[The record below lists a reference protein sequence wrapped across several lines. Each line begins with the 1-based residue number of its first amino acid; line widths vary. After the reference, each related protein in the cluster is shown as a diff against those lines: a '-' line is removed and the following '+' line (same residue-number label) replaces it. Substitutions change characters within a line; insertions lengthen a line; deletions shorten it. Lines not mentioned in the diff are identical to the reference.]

1 MNNIDNTIE
10 NIGHKIKYYRNLNK
24 VSLSKLAKE
33 ANISKSTLFG
43 LEEGRSNP
51 TISTLIN
58 ISKTLNIKL
67 AELIGNN
74 NERSSTVSL
83 SQISDNNNK
92 HILKLS
98 LLANQTFILNED
110 IYSDIKITILDGEL
124 LYIDKKRRIS
134 ENQTLTLNYN
144 AKLKAQKEGA
154 TAIIYISKNSSSN
167 YIKEDIF
174 IDKATTTKLEA
185 LENIT
190 QSSKISRVI
199 CSSIYPVEQ
208 PEKVENVQILEVQ
221 EEKELHY
228 YFIST
233 LLGTIAGVSS
243 ILNRLELKPTKQI
256 EDILTFIKKANT
268 QELLSKSDFQD
279 IPKNPI
285 NFLIDEVKKLII
297 TKYANCNLLTNAY
310 KLNTLECKSS
320 TYILIID
327 ELIDNI
333 EQAQN
338 LIKSTILIDIY
349 RAVELLIPLK
359 EQELTN
365 EELEF
370 YLKIREKLSKALYF
384 AKNNYTTLAIKQ
396 IKELIDTPKGITPN
410 STIQLYLEAQNLALR
425 TLKNEE
431 NLKTYTIKTT
441 LEQKINDLNLE
452 LIIKTNLHP
461 SINNSGK
468 YLYLLK
474 CNSEV

>member
-67 AELIGNN
+67 TELIGFN
-74 NERSSTVSL
+74 NEKGRTVAL
-83 SQISDNNNK
+83 SPISDNNNK
-92 HILKLS
+92 HVLKLS
-98 LLANQTFILNED
+98 LLANQTFTLDED

-124 LYIDKKRRIS
+124 LYIDKKRKIS

-144 AKLKAQKEGA
+144 ATLKAQKDGA

-174 IDKATTTKLEA
+174 IDKATTAKLEA

-199 CSSIYPVEQ
+199 CNSIYPVEQ
-208 PEKVENVQILEVQ
+208 PKKVENIQIIEAH
-221 EEKELHY
+221 EGKNLHY

-243 ILNRLELKPTKQI
+243 ILNKLELKPTKQI
-256 EDILTFIKKANT
+256 EEILTFIKKANT
-268 QELLSKSDFQD
+268 QELLSKSDFQN

-285 NFLIDEVKKLII
+285 EFLIDEIKKLII
-297 TKYANCNLLTNAY
+297 TKYSNCNLLTNAY
-310 KLNTLECKSS
+310 NLNTIECENS

-327 ELIDNI
+327 ELIDNTG
-333 EQAQN
+333 QAQN

-349 RAVELLIPLK
+349 RAVELLIPIK
-359 EQELTN
+359 EQELTS

-370 YLKIREKLSKALYF
+370 YLKIRESLIKALYF
-384 AKNNYTTLAIKQ
+384 AKNNHTTLALRHIQQ
-396 IKELIDTPKGITPN
+396 IINTTKILTSHN
-410 STIQLYLEAQNLALR
+410 AIQLYIEALDLAQQILNN
-425 TLKNEE
+425 KKE
-431 NLKTYTIKTT
+431 LKTYTTKTA
-441 LEQKINDLNLE
+441 LEQKISDLNLE
-452 LIIKTNLHP
+452 IVAKSNLHP
-461 SINNSGK
+461 SIDSSGK

-474 CNSEV
+474 CN

>member
-1 MNNIDNTIE
+1 MNNIDNTIK

-58 ISKTLNIKL
+58 ISKTLNIEL
-67 AELIGNN
+67 TELIGSNK
-74 NERSSTVSL
+74 RSTTVAL
-83 SQISDNNNK
+83 SSISNNNNK

-110 IYSDIKITILDGEL
+110 IYSDIKITVLDGEL
-124 LYIDKKRRIS
+124 LYIDKEKRIL
-134 ENQTLTLNYN
+134 ENQTLTINYN
-144 AKLKAQKEGA
+144 AKLKAQKEGV
-154 TAIIYISKNSSSN
+154 TAIIYITQNNSFN

-174 IDKATTTKLEA
+174 IDKATTDKLEA
-185 LENIT
+185 LENIA

-199 CSSIYPVEQ
+199 CSSIYPVQQ
-208 PEKVENVQILEVQ
+208 PAKIENIQIFEVL

-228 YFIST
+228 YFVST
-233 LLGTIAGVSS
+233 LLGTIGGATSV
-243 ILNRLELKPTKQI
+243 LNKLELKPTKQI
-256 EDILTFIKKANT
+256 INILSFIKKANT
-268 QELLSKSDFQD
+268 LEMLSQSDFQN

-285 NFLIDEVKKLII
+285 EFLIDEIKKLII
-297 TKYANCNLLTNAY
+297 EKYNNCNLLTNAC
-310 KLNTLECKSS
+310 KLSTLECKSS

-327 ELIDNI
+327 ELINNI

-338 LIKSTILIDIY
+338 LIKNTILIDIY

-359 EQELTN
+359 EQELTS

-370 YLKIREKLSKALYF
+370 YLTIREKLSKALYF
-384 AKNNYTTLAIKQ
+384 AKNNYTSLAIKQ
-396 IKELIDTPKGITPN
+396 IKQLTDTPKNITSDS
-410 STIQLYLEAQNLALR
+410 STIQLYIEALNLAL
-425 TLKNEE
+425 KIPNNKES
-431 NLKTYTIKTT
+431 LKTYTLKTT

-452 LIIKTNLHP
+452 LIAKVNLHP
-461 SINNSGK
+461 SIDNSGK

-474 CNSEV
+474 CNR